1 MKAIDYIKSTKE
13 EMKQVTWPTRQEVL
27 VSTFAVILI
36 SVGTAYFLWAF
47 DTLFSYGLGKL
58 LNIN

>member
-13 EMKQVTWPTRQEVL
+13 EMKQVKWPTRKEVM

-36 SVGTAYFLWAF
+36 SIGVAYFLWAF
-47 DTLFSYGLGKL
+47 DSLFSFGLGKL
-58 LNIN
+58 LSF